1 MKLFNIHNIYL
12 LGLLL
17 IVIVILIV
25 LYFELKAVQANI
37 KELNKPLNSPSVP
50 AMTNQNIQP
59 LDSVDFV
66 DLGKLDDLESNT
78 DNVVANNV
86 LPQQA
91 TVEAT
96 VFNNSNDTNLKQEES
111 DDTDEDEDL
120 SEELSSDMSDG
131 GEDEESNGISSN
143 NSLGEDIV
151 SIGDNTSDAETKN
164 KPDDEAVIEQSNLET
179 NSDGSDLDEDTQI
192 ALEKKRILSM
202 NNIKELKR
210 IAQQYK
216 IIQKGTKEE
225 LVDRIVNNAH
235 FDIKKYIEDQV
246 K

>member
-25 LYFELKAVQANI
+25 LYFELKATQANI

-50 AMTNQNIQP
+50 VMTNQNIQP

-66 DLGKLDDLESNT
+66 DLGKLDDLESNA
-78 DNVVANNV
+78 DNVKANNV
-86 LPQQA
+86 LPQQV

-96 VFNNSNDTNLKQEES
+96 VFNGGGDNKLDVEES
-111 DDTDEDEDL
+111 DDTDDDEDL
-120 SEELSSDMSDG
+120 SEEVSEDRSDG
-131 GEDEESNGISSN
+131 EEDEESNGISSN
-143 NSLGEDIV
+143 NSLGDDIV
-151 SIGDNTSDAETKN
+151 SIGDNNSEQDPLD
-164 KPDDEAVIEQSNLET
+164 KPDDESVIEHSNLET
-179 NSDGSDLDEDTQI
+179 NSNSSDLDEDVQI
-192 ALEKKRILSM
+192 TLEKKRILSM

-210 IAQQYK
+210 VAQQYK
-216 IIQKGTKEE
+216 IVQKGTKEE
-225 LVDRIVNNAH
+225 LVDRIVNTVE

-246 K
+246 N